1 MSCLRQPLS
10 AAWCILQGFALD
22 MGLVALRVFPLRVFS
37 LRVFPLRVFP
47 LRVFPLRVLPRGV
60 SRQCLVSLHV
70 RLGPA
75 G

>member
-47 LRVFPLRVLPRGV
+47 LRVLPRGV